1 MQITSAMSNALQ
13 GIQKGLAG
21 IDKNAAQIA
30 SADNFNSPNPVNS
43 AQALVELQNNRMQVE
58 VSAKVMKS
66 VDEAIGS
73 LLDVV
78 A

>member
-1 MQITSAMSNALQ
+1 MGYALQ

-30 SADNFNSPNPVNS
+30 SADNFKSDNPAGS
-43 AQALVELQNNRMQVE
+43 AQSLVELQNNRMQVE
-58 VSAKVMKS
+58 ASAKVMKS
-66 VDEAIGS
+66 VDETIGS

>member
-1 MQITSAMSNALQ
+1 MSNALQ

-21 IDKNAAQIA
+21 VDKNAAQIA
-30 SADNFNSPNPVNS
+30 GADNFKSDNPASS

-58 VSAKVMKS
+58 VSAKAMKS
-66 VDEAIGS
+66 VNEAIGS

>member
-13 GIQKGLAG
+13 GIQKGLTA

-30 SADNFNSPNPVNS
+30 SADNFNSENPVNS
-43 AQALVELQNNRMQVE
+43 AQALVELQNNRTQVE
-58 VSAKVMKS
+58 VSAKVLKS

>member
-1 MQITSAMSNALQ
+1 MSNALQ

-21 IDKNAAQIA
+21 VDKNAAQIA
-30 SADNFNSPNPVNS
+30 SADNFKSDNPASS

-58 VSAKVMKS
+58 VSAKAMKS
-66 VDEAIGS
+66 VNEAIGS